1 MHLTLRQLQ
10 CFSEV
15 ARNLS
20 FTRAAEALHLTQ
32 PAVSMQI
39 RQLEHQTG
47 IAVTEQIGKQI
58 FLTEAGEEVCRYAR
72 SILQQVDELDD
83 VLNKMKGL
91 AGGQLRIAAISS
103 ANYFA
108 PKLLG
113 VFHHRFP
120 DVGVS
125 MDVTRQQSVL
135 KQVADNEVD
144 MAIMGQPPDGMNVDA
159 LPFMDNPLVIIA
171 APGHRLAKMKSISL
185 KQMEKEIFL
194 TREAGSGTRGAMHR
208 FFKQHK
214 VKLTT
219 GMEMGSL
226 EGIKQGVQ
234 ADLGLGMVPK
244 GAIEIELQLQKL
256 VILNIKGLPIKRHW
270 HVVLHQG
277 KRLSAAADAF
287 KALLVDEAEKILAGR
302 AG

>member
-10 CFSEV
+10 CFSAV

-47 IAVTEQIGKQI
+47 IALTEQIGKKI
-58 FLTEAGEEVCRYAR
+58 YLTDAGEEVFRYAR
-72 SILQQVDELDD
+72 SILQQVDEMDD

-113 VFHHRFP
+113 VFHQRFP

-135 KQVADNEVD
+135 NQVADNEVD
-144 MAIMGQPPDGMNVDA
+144 MAIMGQPPEEMKVDA
-159 LPFMDNPLVIIA
+159 IPFMDNPLVIIA
-171 APGHRLAKMKSISL
+171 PPDHRLATMKSVAL
-185 KQMEKEIFL
+185 RQMEKETFL
-194 TREAGSGTRGAMHR
+194 TREPGSGTRGAMHR

-234 ADLGLGMVPK
+234 AGLGLGLVPK
-244 GAIEIELQLQKL
+244 GAIEIELQLKKL
-256 VILNIKGLPIKRHW
+256 VVLNIKGMPIKRHW

-287 KALLVDEAEKILAGR
+287 RSLLVDEAAEILSGGA
-302 AG
+302 A

>member
-10 CFSEV
+10 CFSAV

-47 IAVTEQIGKQI
+47 ISLTEQIGKKI
-58 FLTEAGEEVCRYAR
+58 YLTDAGEEVFRYAR
-72 SILQQVDELDD
+72 SILQQVDEMDD

-113 VFHHRFP
+113 VFHQRFP

-135 KQVADNEVD
+135 NQVADNEVD
-144 MAIMGQPPDGMNVDA
+144 MAIMGQPPEEMKVDA
-159 LPFMDNPLVIIA
+159 IPFMDNPLVIIA
-171 APGHRLAKMKSISL
+171 PPDHRLAKMKSVAL
-185 KQMEKEIFL
+185 RQMEKETFL
-194 TREAGSGTRGAMHR
+194 TREPGSGTRGAMHR

-214 VKLTT
+214 VKLAT

-234 ADLGLGMVPK
+234 AGLGLGLVPK
-244 GAIEIELQLQKL
+244 GAIEIELQLKKL
-256 VILNIKGLPIKRHW
+256 VVLNIKGMPIKRHW

-287 KALLVDEAEKILAGR
+287 RSLLVDEADEILSGGAG
-302 AG
+302 

>member
-10 CFSEV
+10 CFSAV

-47 IAVTEQIGKQI
+47 ISLTEQIGKKI
-58 FLTEAGEEVCRYAR
+58 YLTDAGEEVFRYAR
-72 SILQQVDELDD
+72 SILQQVDEMDD

-113 VFHHRFP
+113 VFHQRFP

-135 KQVADNEVD
+135 NQVADNEVD
-144 MAIMGQPPDGMNVDA
+144 MAIMGQPPEEMKVDA
-159 LPFMDNPLVIIA
+159 IPFMDNPLVIIA
-171 APGHRLAKMKSISL
+171 PPDHRLAKMKSVAL
-185 KQMEKEIFL
+185 RQMEKETFL
-194 TREAGSGTRGAMHR
+194 TREPGSGTRGAMHR

-226 EGIKQGVQ
+226 EGIKQSVQ
-234 ADLGLGMVPK
+234 AGLGLGLVPK
-244 GAIEIELQLQKL
+244 GAIEIELQLKKL
-256 VILNIKGLPIKRHW
+256 VVLNIKGMPIKRHW

-287 KALLVDEAEKILAGR
+287 RSLLVDEADEILSGGAG
-302 AG
+302 